1 MAEATFVKKSKFKG
15 SGVEG
20 YRLQKRIWAIIF
32 LAPWLTGFFIF
43 FFIPFVRSLYYS
55 FFVLEPT
62 PDGIKTTFVGIQ
74 NYLYA
79 LNEHVTTTSSFR
91 IELINTTVDA
101 FINIPVLLIF
111 SLFIA
116 VLLNMKFKGRAV
128 VRAIFFIPVILN
140 SAAVAS
146 ALGGGDAIAQILEQ
160 QGIGPVFD
168 LEFYLLQTGIMP
180 WLITFIV
187 GLIDRIYD
195 ILSLAGVPILLFLAS
210 I

>member
-1 MAEATFVKKSKFKG
+1 M
-15 SGVEG
+15 
-20 YRLQKRIWAIIF
+20 
-32 LAPWLTGFFIF
+32 
-43 FFIPFVRSLYYS
+43 
-55 FFVLEPT
+55 
-62 PDGIKTTFVGIQ
+62 
-74 NYLYA
+74 
-79 LNEHVTTTSSFR
+79 TTTSSFR

-160 QGIGPVFD
+160 QG
-168 LEFYLLQTGIMP
+168 T
-180 WLITFIV
+180 
-187 GLIDRIYD
+187 
-195 ILSLAGVPILLFLAS
+195 
-210 I
+210 